1 MRSFRIAALIA
12 GVLATAGCGLDSAG
26 SAATG
31 AAIKKQELESGKNAL
46 RQAQEKIDAASKQ
59 VQASSAAAENADK

>member
-1 MRSFRIAALIA
+1 MKPLQAAALGA
-12 GVLATAGCGLDSAG
+12 LLALAGCGLDSAG

-46 RQAQEKIDAASKQ
+46 RQAQEKIDAAGQQ
-59 VQASSAAAENADK
+59 VEASSKAAEDADK